1 MLKDFRSVKD
11 VWDKMQYILT
21 AKQKKRSVAVF
32 VLIMFGA
39 IFETLGVS
47 AIIPLVQAM
56 VSADELLVNPS
67 FSFLV
72 NTLKITTEKQLIAM
86 ISVVVILLY
95 IIKNLYLV
103 GLSLVRVKFAVSIK
117 RELSVRIMRSYM
129 KRNYSYFINMKTA
142 DIIRGVG
149 YDCSGVYEVI
159 YNVFRLL
166 TDIVTVICICVF
178 IFCTDFFMAC
188 GVTLLLGISLLFL
201 ISVFRKRM
209 KRLGDESRV
218 YTSGSNRFLYE
229 AFQGVKDV
237 FIFKGRGYYAD
248 QYDKYYSKQQEI
260 DAYRTVAAESPAYFI
275 EAVCITGLIFV
286 VCLKVLTGT
295 DANTFIPQ
303 LAAFAVAAF
312 RVLPSIG
319 KISSSYNHF
328 VFMCPTVTAVYNNLK
343 EVALYEQQLMG
354 VEINESM
361 ESALPFTGS
370 IEFKDITWRYPNSEV
385 EVLSTLNLE
394 IAKGTSIGL
403 IGHSGSGKSTLA
415 DILLGLLIPQ
425 TGVITVDGINIFEHL
440 DEWRNT
446 ISYVPQTV
454 FLRDDTIRNN
464 VAFGLEESEIDDTK
478 IWNALE
484 KAQLSEIVREL
495 PEGIHTHMG
504 ERGIRFS
511 GGQKQRVAIARAL
524 YNDPEILVLDEATA
538 ALDGE
543 TESAVME
550 AIDALHGHK
559 TLVIVAHRLTTI
571 RKCDKIYEIVDGH
584 AVERRKEGVLRGE
597 SYQDGMDKV

>member
-1 MLKDFRSVKD
+1 M
-11 VWDKMQYILT
+11 
-21 AKQKKRSVAVF
+21 
-32 VLIMFGA
+32 
-39 IFETLGVS
+39 
-47 AIIPLVQAM
+47 
-56 VSADELLVNPS
+56 
-67 FSFLV
+67 
-72 NTLKITTEKQLIAM
+72 
-86 ISVVVILLY
+86 
-95 IIKNLYLV
+95 
-103 GLSLVRVKFAVSIK
+103 
-117 RELSVRIMRSYM
+117 
-129 KRNYSYFINMKTA
+129 
-142 DIIRGVG
+142 
-149 YDCSGVYEVI
+149 
-159 YNVFRLL
+159 
-166 TDIVTVICICVF
+166 
-178 IFCTDFFMAC
+178 
-188 GVTLLLGISLLFL
+188 
-201 ISVFRKRM
+201 
-209 KRLGDESRV
+209 
-218 YTSGSNRFLYE
+218 
-229 AFQGVKDV
+229 
-237 FIFKGRGYYAD
+237 
-248 QYDKYYSKQQEI
+248 
-260 DAYRTVAAESPAYFI
+260 
-275 EAVCITGLIFV
+275 
-286 VCLKVLTGT
+286 
-295 DANTFIPQ
+295 
-303 LAAFAVAAF
+303 
-312 RVLPSIG
+312 
-319 KISSSYNHF
+319 
-328 VFMCPTVTAVYNNLK
+328 
-343 EVALYEQQLMG
+343 
-354 VEINESM
+354 
-361 ESALPFTGS
+361 
-370 IEFKDITWRYPNSEV
+370 
-385 EVLSTLNLE
+385 
-394 IAKGTSIGL
+394 
-403 IGHSGSGKSTLA
+403 
-415 DILLGLLIPQ
+415 IPQ